1 MRVLKTKVFSKFA
14 KRQKISDSMLCEA
27 VERAEK
33 GIVDADLG
41 GNIIKQRLAREGG
54 GRSKG
59 YRVLIA
65 VRLKTRYVFMD
76 GFAKNEK
83 DNIDEDE
90 LDALREYGSAWLNA
104 GEEKIKLS
112 LKEGKLEEIKYE
124 KKT

>member
-1 MRVLKTKVFSKFA
+1 LQVFKTKVFNKFA
-14 KRQKISDSMLCEA
+14 KREKISDSMLCEA

-41 GNIIKQRLAREGG
+41 GNIIKQRVARKGP
-54 GRSKG
+54 GRSTG

-65 VRLKTRYVFMD
+65 VRLKKRYIFMD

-83 DNIDEDE
+83 DNIEDDE
-90 LDALREYGSAWLNA
+90 LDALRIYGSAWLNA
-104 GEEKIKLS
+104 DDERIETS

>member
-1 MRVLKTKVFSKFA
+1 MQVFKTRVFNKFA
-14 KRQKISDSMLCEA
+14 KREKISDSMLCEA
-27 VERAEK
+27 VGRAEK
-33 GIVDADLG
+33 GIVDANLG
-41 GNIIKQRLAREGG
+41 GNIIKQRLAREGR

-65 VRLKTRYVFMD
+65 VRLKKRYVFMD

-83 DNIDEDE
+83 DNIEDEE
-90 LDALREYGSAWLNA
+90 LDALKEYGSAWLNA
-104 GEEKIKLS
+104 DEDRIKTS